1 MKDSTLLANRH
12 DEMCRHITEV
22 ALRAFMSRGI
32 KAVTMDDIAH
42 ELSMSKRTLY
52 QLFADKEALLGACFA
67 EMDRQHTQRMQ
78 KALTETGN
86 LLEIILIDFAFKLH
100 RLKNVSPQ
108 FILDIPRYPGIV
120 KLVEERRAATV
131 QRALE
136 FLNRCVQEGLL
147 REDVNYEIVYDI
159 FSSHVDMTRAEDFL
173 KKYPLP
179 EIFYNFVLV
188 YLRGCATPKGA
199 ALMDEFL
206 KRQEIKGF
214 AS

>member
-1 MKDSTLLANRH
+1 MKDNTPLANRH
-12 DEMCRHITEV
+12 DEVCRHITEV
-22 ALRAFMSRGI
+22 ALKAFMTRGI

-78 KALTETGN
+78 KAMAEAGN
-86 LLEIILIDFAFKLH
+86 LLEIILTDFAFKLQ
-100 RLKNVSPQ
+100 RLQNVSPQ
-108 FILDIPRYPGIV
+108 FILDVPRYPGIV
-120 KLVEERRAATV
+120 RLVEERRAATA
-131 QRALE
+131 QRAHE
-136 FLNRCVQEGLL
+136 FLLRCVQEGLL

-179 EIFYNFVLV
+179 AIFYNFVLV

-199 ALMDEFL
+199 ALMDEFF
-206 KRQEIKGF
+206 KKQKIRGITP
-214 AS
+214 